1 MLQDTLPLLDNA
13 EEEAEESE
21 AGRYV
26 GVVVVVVPD
35 AIHPRS
41 LAVY

>member
-1 MLQDTLPLLDNA
+1 MLQDTLPLLNNT
-13 EEEAEESE
+13 EEKAEESE

-35 AIHPRS
+35 AIHPQL

>member
-1 MLQDTLPLLDNA
+1 MLRDTLPLLDIA

-26 GVVVVVVPD
+26 GVVVVVPD